1 MLNPIGPHFLLRLQL
16 LQLYLQSN
24 FQPLLGLAI
33 LYLRRKSPRDEV
45 SLCGCPHK
53 DFTHLCGP
61 ASNSLFEINSKT
73 TSLHDVA
80 QVFLL
85 PPQQKKF
92 FFEVKLQCVYAEEN
106 VESVMQ
112 TMRIEAL

>member
-24 FQPLLGLAI
+24 SQPLLGLAI
-33 LYLRRKSPRDEV
+33 LYLRRKFPRDEV

-73 TSLHDVA
+73 TPLPDAA
-80 QVFLL
+80 QAFLL
-85 PPQQKKF
+85 PPKK
-92 FFEVKLQCVYAEEN
+92 KLV
-106 VESVMQ
+106 
-112 TMRIEAL
+112 